1 MKFLIVEDEILIQKS
16 IKKML
21 ELKGHEVDTTVS
33 GTQALE
39 LLRIQKYDRV
49 ICDLMLKDITG
60 FEVLEECKTL
70 FSSEIIKE
78 MFIIITA
85 YSSDQILN
93 LATQYGCNLIKKPFI
108 DIKSTID
115 FFIYNRVL

>member
-16 IKKML
+16 IRKMI
-21 ELKGHEVDTTVS
+21 EQQGHSVDATVS

-39 LLRIQKYDRV
+39 LLRTHQYDRV

-60 FEVLEECKTL
+60 FEVLEECKAI
-70 FSSEIIKE
+70 FSTEVIKE
-78 MFIIITA
+78 KFILITA

-93 LATQYGCNLIKKPFI
+93 LATQYGCNLIKKPFS
-108 DIKSTID
+108 DFQKTIQ
-115 FFIYNRVL
+115 FFIHNSES